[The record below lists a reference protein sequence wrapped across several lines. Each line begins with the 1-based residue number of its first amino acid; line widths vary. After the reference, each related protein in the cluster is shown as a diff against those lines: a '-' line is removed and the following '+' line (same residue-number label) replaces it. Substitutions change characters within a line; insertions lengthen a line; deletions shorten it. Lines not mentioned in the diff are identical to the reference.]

1 MNKAVLVVV
10 VAIMLM
16 SPGYAYNALEQN
28 NIYRNQLNELAR
40 QQHAENQNHLLYY
53 KGVGDVPLGQSRKT
67 SALSDSGA
75 EKNIYTKKG
84 VQFKVDN
91 SNETQLSG
99 EANVSNKEELKTK
112 ETTAKNEG
120 KKSINL
126 KSTAKTGLK
135 SVANKVNHVKETTLQ
150 LNSAQNQ
157 KTSLPKDGLNPAV
170 SVRSKNYSAPK
181 PAQTPM
187 VGKNA
192 DAE

>member
-1 MNKAVLVVV
+1 MNKAVSVVI

-53 KGVGDVPLGQSRKT
+53 KGVRDVPIGQSRKT
-67 SALSDSGA
+67 SALSVSA
-75 EKNIYTKKG
+75 TEKNIYAKKG
-84 VQFKVDN
+84 VKFKVDN
-91 SNETQLSG
+91 SNETQLSD
-99 EANVSNKEELKTK
+99 EASVSNKEELKLG
-112 ETTAKNEG
+112 ETTAKNET
-120 KKSINL
+120 KKTVNL

-157 KTSLPKDGLNPAV
+157 KTSLPKEGLKPAV
-170 SVRSKNYSAPK
+170 SVPSKNYSAPK
-181 PAQTPM
+181 PSQIPM
-187 VGKNA
+187 AGKNA